1 MADSTRLTGEIGVEK
16 GERTPAPRLARKMLE
31 GVPERAGRRGVE
43 EVRSLARGMPTEF
56 TTADGEKVTLFMEGK
71 KMTPQEER
79 EWDARADALE
89 LDLTREIIRM
99 LPRMPTDARNEAIA
113 ALCDAPALPF
123 MPMEMKTQ
131 DHRLFY
137 GDSNIIVNHAGLP
150 DGFRVEKA

>member
-1 MADSTRLTGEIGVEK
+1 MADSTRLTGEVEEK

-99 LPRMPTDARNEAIA
+99 LPGMPRDARNEAIA

-123 MPMEMKTQ
+123 MPLEMAP
-131 DHRLFY
+131 HRNMIYISFTPDERPL
-137 GDSNIIVNHAGLP
+137 GITIENI
-150 DGFRVEKA
+150 DR